1 MMDFDFSTVKSVTI
15 PEGVVTEIK
24 QGDTVLWKAK
34 TKRLP
39 DEYQE
44 VEWIKPLNA
53 KLSLPADT
61 MDYGYASFKVSFPNK
76 QTSGYTL
83 AHAGTSNT
91 AIAFFELYTAE
102 SSNMLNVIFAFN
114 TIDLDGVRDIYSV
127 RDTIDPSN
135 AFVAKWDGD
144 YLYLGSKTSSASAY
158 YTQETWYLFGQDTE
172 AYDYGGELTVYEV
185 SMGQYTFV
193 PCYRK
198 SDNVIGMGVIG
209 RTSPSFYAF
218 LTSAEGSF
226 EKGGDV

>member
-1 MMDFDFSTVKSVTI
+1 MNFSDVKSVTI

-61 MDYGYASFKVSFPNK
+61 MDYGYASFKVSFPNEQPSTYK
-76 QTSGYTL
+76 MGR
-83 AHAGTSNT
+83 AGTSNT
-91 AIAFFELYTAE
+91 TKNEFEFATAQVGDTFRVIFEL
-102 SSNMLNVIFAFN
+102 
-114 TIDLDGVRDIYSV
+114 IDTDSFGVKETYQV
-127 RDTIDPSN
+127 WDTFDPSN
-135 AFVAKWDGD
+135 SFVARWDGD
-144 YLYLGSKTSSASAY
+144 NLYLASKTAPASSYFTS
-158 YTQETWYLFGQDTE
+158 ERWYLFGNNE
-172 AYDYGGELTVYEV
+172 IAYDYGGKLTVYEV
-185 SMGQYTFV
+185 SLGQFTFV

-198 SDNVIGMGVIG
+198 SDNVVGMAAIV
-209 RTSPSFYAF
+209 RTSGNFNSF